1 MKNVGKNDSIIR
13 YGLAIVMVI
22 VGIMLGASSTISIV
36 LYVLAVVMV
45 VTATTRVCP
54 LYKPF
59 GIKTNK

>member
-13 YGLAIVMVI
+13 YGLAIVLVI
-22 VGIMLGASSTISIV
+22 AGIMLGASSTISIV

-45 VTATTRVCP
+45 VTAATRVCP

-59 GIKTNK
+59 GIKSNK

>member
-13 YGLAIVMVI
+13 YGLAIVMLI
-22 VGIMLGASSTISIV
+22 AGIMLGASSTISIV

>member
-13 YGLAIVMVI
+13 YVLAVVL
-22 VGIMLGASSTISIV
+22 VVAGIAMGASSTISII
-36 LYVLAVVMV
+36 LYVLAGVMV

-54 LYKPF
+54 LYKIV